1 MNKSVLILDLDNT
14 IYPVSSIA
22 EKLFEKL
29 FAVIEK
35 SGEYDGDFEAVKL
48 EIQRTPFQKV
58 AGAFSFSEQLLK
70 DCMEVHINLTYKDP
84 MQYFTDYELVRKL
97 PQTKFLVTSGFSKL
111 QHSKIDN
118 LGIRNDFEEIVIL
131 DLQETNDTKKDIFRR
146 LLGKYQLPKEQVL
159 IVGDDIKSEI
169 QAGKELGIDTVIY
182 DRLEKYTDLNLNNKI
197 HNFAELARFL

>member
-1 MNKSVLILDLDNT
+1 MSKSVLIFDLDNT

-84 MQYFTDYELVRKL
+84 MQYFPDYELVQKL

-146 LLGKYQLPKEQVL
+146 LLDKYQLPKEQVL
-159 IVGDDIKSEI
+159 IVGDDINSEI

-182 DRLEKYTDLNLNNKI
+182 DRLEKYTDLNFANKI
-197 HNFAELARFL
+197 DNFAGLTKFL